1 MGRPSRTHT
10 NAGPGLTAVA
20 RFDDK
25 GTRRVGPSATS
36 EMRTTCPSAHARFSV
51 HVQGFE
57 GKLGSERS
65 ERWQGSGARERECA
79 RSTQQT
85 KECVQQMW
93 TGLEGKI
100 SEGEDSCK
108 EKNAFHPNCCLAP
121 GWAESHR
128 GGEPMGFLPHRHVHA
143 RKGQSKIDCGERAQ
157 GKFCDSQTTGKLNS
171 RMKTEGRYNNC
182 SLTCI
187 GASTAHPELNRPDW
201 RWVRFPPPPR
211 TAGFLGF
218 LPEHRISSGHQ
229 ARGMQHTTRSSGW
242 RRPQLDSAAGVGCR
256 MKQTRHLG
264 GAGRFGGAGR

>member
-85 KECVQQMW
+85 KERVQQMR

-108 EKNAFHPNCCLAP
+108 EKNCLSPQLLSRTGVGGIPP
-121 GWAESHR
+121 GWGANGLSASSPR
-128 GGEPMGFLPHRHVHA
+128 A
-143 RKGQSKIDCGERAQ
+143 RAQ
-157 GKFCDSQTTGKLNS
+157 GTEQDRLWGTRAREILRFADHGQAEQQNEDRGTLQQLQPDLHRGLNS
-171 RMKTEGRYNNC
+171 
-182 SLTCI
+182 
-187 GASTAHPELNRPDW
+187 
-201 RWVRFPPPPR
+201 PPR
-211 TAGFLGF
+211 V
-218 LPEHRISSGHQ
+218 E
-229 ARGMQHTTRSSGW
+229 
-242 RRPQLDSAAGVGCR
+242 
-256 MKQTRHLG
+256 
-264 GAGRFGGAGR
+264 